1 MALEFTERSVAP
13 DVVVLEMKGRLN
25 SGNRLSD
32 AEYAARKIISA
43 GTKKLVVDISG
54 VEYLDSAALGM
65 LVAVTGEIAENGGL
79 AYVAGPT
86 PRVSEIFRICQVQ
99 VVLNIKDTL
108 ETALSDFAAA

>member
-1 MALEFTERSVAP
+1 MAIDYTERSVTP
-13 DVVVLEMKGRLN
+13 DTVVLELKGRLTA
-25 SGNRLSD
+25 GNRLSD
-32 AEYAARKIISA
+32 VEYAAKKIIGA
-43 GTKKLVVDISG
+43 GNKKLVVDISG

-108 ETALSDFAAA
+108 ETALSDFGAA